1 MVNYKKGGFSMK
13 KLTSLI
19 LVFAMLFS
27 FAAVPAYAQDDGSAA
42 IDKSGFKTDYPY
54 IFVHG
59 MGGWGTADAYYSLSP
74 YWGGGL
80 MPGSDNDI
88 VRLLN
93 EQGVEAYAPSVGPLS
108 SAWDRAC
115 ELYAQLAGTVV
126 DYGEAHSKAHGH
138 DRYGFSYEGKAIM
151 GEPWNLKDKINLVG
165 HSFGGAT
172 VRLLASLLAYG
183 DADEV
188 AATGEDT
195 SPLFTGGH
203 NCIHSCI
210 TLSAPHNGSQVA
222 NILVDPQFT
231 MVLIS
236 AVLNVIGAVFGN
248 DFLVFSLQ
256 LGHHGLTPKEDEFR
270 AWINPAAI
278 WNFYKSNDN
287 CGYDMTL
294 RGAAELNEKI
304 KLAPETYY
312 YSYST
317 VASQEGKI
325 FGRQLPMSSLNP
337 IFYISGAMLSATEGF
352 TIDGVKIEG
361 DWAVNDGIVPLASS
375 LYPTCDAATALSYE
389 EAAESGAIEPGRWYY
404 FEPMVG
410 TDHFDFCG
418 TQDYPTT
425 FEEFYFGMVCNAN
438 SR

>member
-1 MVNYKKGGFSMK
+1 MK
-13 KLTSLI
+13 KIIAVILAASMLI
-19 LVFAMLFS
+19 S
-27 FAAVPAYAQDDGSAA
+27 FAAVPVNAQGGEAT
-42 IDKSGFKTDYPY
+42 IDKTQFKTDYPY

-59 MGGWGTADAYYSLSP
+59 MGGWGTADSYYSLSP

-80 MPGSDNDI
+80 LPGSENDI
-88 VRLLN
+88 IRSLN
-93 EQGVEAYAPSVGPLS
+93 EQGIEAYAPSVGPLS

-115 ELYAQLAGTVV
+115 ELYAQLTGTVV
-126 DYGEAHSKAHGH
+126 DYGQAHSQAHGH
-138 DRYGFSYEGKAIM
+138 DRYGVNYEGKATM
-151 GEPWNLKDKINLVG
+151 GEPWNLEDKINLVG

-172 VRLLASLLAYG
+172 VRLMTSLLAFG
-183 DADEV
+183 DADEI
-188 AATGEDT
+188 AATGEET
-195 SPLFTGGH
+195 SALFTGGH
-203 NCIHSCI
+203 NCVHSCI

-222 NILVDPQFT
+222 NILVDPQIT
-231 MVLIS
+231 MLLMS
-236 AVLNVIGAVFGN
+236 AALNVIGMIFG
-248 DFLVFSLQ
+248 DEFLVFSLQ
-256 LGHHGLTPKEDEFR
+256 LGHMGLTPKEDQFR
-270 AWINPAAI
+270 AWLNPAAI

-294 RGAAELNEKI
+294 RGAAELNSKI

-325 FGRQLPMSSLNP
+325 LGRQLPIKTLNP

-352 TIDGVKIEG
+352 TIDGIKIEG

-375 LYPTCDAATALSYE
+375 LYPSCDADTALSYE
-389 EAAESGAIEPGRWYY
+389 ESVKNGALEAGRWYY

-425 FEEFYFGMVCNAN
+425 FEEFYFGMVCLAN